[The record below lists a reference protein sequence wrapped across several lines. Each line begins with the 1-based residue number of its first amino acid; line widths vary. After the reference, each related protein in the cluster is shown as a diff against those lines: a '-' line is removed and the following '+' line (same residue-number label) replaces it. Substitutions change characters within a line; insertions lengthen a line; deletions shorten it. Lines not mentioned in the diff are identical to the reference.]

1 MPELDEIRTTGSLG
15 ELIRRVVKENTMEL
29 LRDAESDAA
38 VALVPLDRLLQ
49 LLQEADPKIKALAE
63 RVQELAAEE
72 RERNR
77 RAQALAG
84 RLATREAERRT
95 RRGLPWEAV
104 KADPAWQ
111 QQWDALLAEVRS
123 TVPPEASPAQIEA
136 EIEAEVEAAREAAH
150 RERRAR
156 RC

>member
-1 MPELDEIRTTGSLG
+1 MPELDEIRTAGSLG
-15 ELIRRVVKENTMEL
+15 ELIRRVVKENTIEL

-49 LLQEADPKIKALAE
+49 LLQEANPKVKALAE

-84 RLATREAERRT
+84 RLATREAERRA
-95 RRGLPWEAV
+95 RRDLPWEAV

-111 QQWDALLAEVRS
+111 QQWDALLAEVRR
-123 TVPPEASPAQIEA
+123 TVPPEASPAEIEA

-150 RERRAR
+150 QERRSR
-156 RC
+156 RY